1 MNKFKGKG
9 GGKKSFTN
17 PTNGKGGSSMA
28 RSRAERPNAHRR
40 LKVQVAVWSATTGR
54 PQYELAQE
62 LGITN
67 VYLSRILNGHRGGRY
82 WLDRIDEMTRINRS
96 A

>member
-1 MNKFKGKG
+1 MA
-9 GGKKSFTN
+9 KS
-17 PTNGKGGSSMA
+17 K
-28 RSRAERPNAHRR
+28 AERPNAHRR

-62 LGITN
+62 LGITK

>member
-1 MNKFKGKG
+1 M
-9 GGKKSFTN
+9 
-17 PTNGKGGSSMA
+17 
-28 RSRAERPNAHRR
+28 SRTTAALPNERQR

-54 PQYELAQE
+54 PQYELAQA

-67 VYLSRILNGHRGGRY
+67 VYLSRILNGRRIGRAY
-82 WLDRIDEMTRINRS
+82 LDRIDQMTRPNRS

>member
-1 MNKFKGKG
+1 MTRGEKNMHKGLLFDLDG
-9 GGKKSFTN
+9 VIVDT
-17 PTNGKGGSSMA
+17 A
-28 RSRAERPNAHRR
+28 RYHYLAW
-40 LKVQVAVWSATTGR
+40 K
-54 PQYELAQE
+54 ELAQE

>member
-1 MNKFKGKG
+1 M
-9 GGKKSFTN
+9 S
-17 PTNGKGGSSMA
+17 
-28 RSRAERPNAHRR
+28 RSTAALPNEHQR

-54 PQYELAQE
+54 PQYELAKD

-67 VYLSRILNGHRGGRY
+67 VYLSRILNGRRIGRAY
-82 WLDRIDEMTRINRS
+82 LDRIDQMTRPDRS

>member
-1 MNKFKGKG
+1 MA
-9 GGKKSFTN
+9 KS
-17 PTNGKGGSSMA
+17 K
-28 RSRAERPNAHRR
+28 AERPNAHRR
-40 LKVQVAVWSATTGR
+40 LKVQVAVWSATSGR
-54 PQYELAQE
+54 PQYELARE